1 MGNKE
6 GGREKARKEGDK
18 LHAEGGSEMTNQQ
31 GSFWSHFSV
40 KRLVLGPVWWAVY
53 RRRVWI

>member
-18 LHAEGGSEMTNQQ
+18 LHAGGASEPTSQQ
-31 GSFWSHFSV
+31 GNFWSHSSER
-40 KRLVLGPVWWAVY
+40 RLVLGPMLWAVHG
-53 RRRVWI
+53 RWVWI